1 MRVALLDDRGGRVV
15 QELYLYRLVRR
26 LAESGLAGTRA
37 QAAQKVETR
46 SLGRVF

>member
-1 MRVALLDDRGGRVV
+1 M

-37 QAAQKVETR
+37 QAAQKSR
-46 SLGRVF
+46 NQKSWARF